1 MAEGSACIWGMLNI
15 KESGF
20 NPKANSLMLWQA
32 FVSPAALVKIQI
44 TGPYSLTFRYCK
56 SGMGLRNLHFKKQL
70 YFEKYCHWR

>member
-32 FVSPAALVKIQI
+32 FISPAALVKIEI
-44 TGPYSLTFRYCK
+44 TGPYS
-56 SGMGLRNLHFKKQL
+56 
-70 YFEKYCHWR
+70 